1 MPVVTRFEKCDGR
14 FETVSSHLHNC
25 CLQEWQ
31 QRLRF
36 CELSCAWTVGCAT
49 RTVSYQVQDNTS
61 FGNGYT
67 PWHMCMT
74 KRRHESPM
82 GKTSS

>member
-49 RTVSYQVQDNTS
+49 RTVSY
-61 FGNGYT
+61 
-67 PWHMCMT
+67 
-74 KRRHESPM
+74 
-82 GKTSS
+82 